1 MKIRRCAVLFIEP
14 REALKVDWA
23 ALFAGGSTLSAT
35 MSWVALAPHLGKEV
49 EIDTELVM
57 VLGAIGQTI
66 WLDRQDCESRHG
78 QQAITRLLELGLLV
92 VQDAGAAA
100 LAPARRRDEL
110 LRSQHWHALSAL
122 THAFGRWEDVRV
134 DTGLQVP
141 SFQELVA
148 KFGPPPPPAI
158 RRATP
163 ERAIPLPAPSAGA
176 LDDTLMRRYTGRNF
190 DKEAQ
195 LQMAVVARLL
205 QRTFGAQELRSVG
218 EQADVFKKTSP
229 SGGALHPIEAYVLAQ
244 RIDGLVPGLYHY
256 HPVDHTLEP
265 LAELDAGQAAVLA
278 NQLVAEQYWFADA
291 PLLVLMV
298 ARVERNFWKYRNHLK
313 ALKAVVLDGGHLSQT
328 FYLLA
333 TEAGMPAFVTTAVN
347 DVDIEQ
353 ALGLDHLSDAVI
365 AVCGCGPA
373 GTQRDTVE
381 LRYGETGKV

>member
-1 MKIRRCAVLFIEP
+1 MKIRRCSVLYIEP

-23 ALFAGGSTLSAT
+23 ALFSGGSTLSAA
-35 MSWVALAPHLGKEV
+35 MSWMALAPHLGKEV
-49 EIDTELVM
+49 EIDTALVT
-57 VLGAIGQTI
+57 VLGAIGHTI
-66 WLDRQDCESRHG
+66 WLDREDCEARHG
-78 QQAITRLLELGLLV
+78 QAAIARLLELGLLV
-92 VQDAGAAA
+92 ADADDAGPDA
-100 LAPARRRDEL
+100 LRTRDEL
-110 LRSQHWHALSAL
+110 LRSQHWHPLSAL
-122 THAFGRWEDVRV
+122 GHAFGRWQDVRV

-141 SFQELVA
+141 TFQELVA

-158 RRATP
+158 
-163 ERAIPLPAPSAGA
+163 ERSAPGLAVKLPAPQAGA

-190 DKEAQ
+190 DKTAQ
-195 LQMAVVARLL
+195 LPMAVAARLL
-205 QRTFGAQELRSVG
+205 QRTFGAQEQRKVG

-229 SGGALHPIEAYVLAQ
+229 SGGALHPIEAYVLVQ
-244 RIDGLVPGLYHY
+244 RIDGLPPGLYHY
-256 HPVDHTLEP
+256 HPVDHALEP
-265 LAELDAGQAAVLA
+265 LTRMDDQQAAQLA
-278 NQLVAEQYWFADA
+278 NQVVAEQYWFADA
-291 PLLVLMV
+291 PMLVLMV

-381 LRYGETGKV
+381 LRFGETGLA